1 MKLVGILLIILSSF
15 IIGSILEREAG
26 EGTRQL
32 SSFSAFLSTLRRRL
46 ECYLDSPEQIA
57 ADYRDPCLEKTGFLE
72 ALRHGRSI
80 RESYQ
85 RSRSSLSIP
94 TDADRILSDLFS
106 SFGRGYL
113 TSELHTVDNAISS
126 IEKTLSLESKS
137 AKLKGRALKIAAPT
151 LGLGLVILII

>member
-1 MKLVGILLIILSSF
+1 MKLAGILLILFASV
-15 IIGSILEREAG
+15 IIGFILEREAG

-57 ADYRDPCLEKTGFLE
+57 RDYRDPNLEKTGFLE
-72 ALRHGRSI
+72 SLRRGRSI
-80 RESYQ
+80 REAYLE
-85 RSRSSLSIP
+85 SRGALSIP
-94 TDADRILSDLFS
+94 SEADRILSDFFA

-113 TSELHTVDNAISS
+113 TSELHTVENALVS
-126 IEKTLSLESKS
+126 IEKALSEESKN
-137 AKLKGRALKIAAPT
+137 ARLKGRAMKIAAPT